1 AVKSRN
7 MNIARLLLRLGAD
20 VNSTDEHFET
30 ALHFAAEKDY
40 PDMIKLL
47 LEANA
52 DINSKSEGG
61 NSPLYYALGL
71 SPFHQS
77 FKFNQEAAK
86 LLLEAGATVEQQHWD
101 AMPQWFRDE
110 NARYN
115 PTLQHSTLGL

>member
-1 AVKSRN
+1 
-7 MNIARLLLRLGAD
+7 
-20 VNSTDEHFET
+20 
-30 ALHFAAEKDY
+30 
-40 PDMIKLL
+40 MIKLL